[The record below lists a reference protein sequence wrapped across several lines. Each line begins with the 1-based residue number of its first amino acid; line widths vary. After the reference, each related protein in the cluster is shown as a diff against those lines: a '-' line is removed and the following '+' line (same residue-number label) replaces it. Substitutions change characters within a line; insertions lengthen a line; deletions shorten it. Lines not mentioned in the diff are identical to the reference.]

1 MFFLFFSWYKKFKIT
16 KFLSSFIRPAQEFVK
31 FHKEKKWT
39 IKDEWTSNYLSE
51 LNAIIDAGFL
61 NEFIM
66 EQFDMIVIVPDN
78 LTTDFEA
85 FQKFKENSKLTID
98 LNQNF
103 YVVLYGQKQKH
114 YWQYHV

>member
-1 MFFLFFSWYKKFKIT
+1 
-16 KFLSSFIRPAQEFVK
+16 
-31 FHKEKKWT
+31 
-39 IKDEWTSNYLSE
+39 
-51 LNAIIDAGFL
+51 
-61 NEFIM
+61 M

>member
-1 MFFLFFSWYKKFKIT
+1 MGGQVSPEYT
-16 KFLSSFIRPAQEFVK
+16 
-31 FHKEKKWT
+31 
-39 IKDEWTSNYLSE
+39 
-51 LNAIIDAGFL
+51 